1 MCSRGCYEE
10 STMIFRKS
18 SNLVEGTSLEDM
30 RLDELPE
37 ALTRTFEL
45 LEDDV
50 LVIDNDDA
58 PIFQSEGIASLN
70 ILKDSVLYGD
80 EILAIVRAVRRTGKP
95 HQGIVEIARGPIG
108 EGKRK
113 IKIAVTTLDE
123 DTTLILINDESEKSR
138 VDAIRRDFIA
148 NISHELK
155 TPIGALSLLSE
166 AISQAKDEP
175 EAMERFA
182 SRIKAEAKRL
192 EDLVKEIINLS
203 RLQGEDPLTDPH
215 PVELHEVVREAISQA
230 ETSAE
235 ARSID
240 VINQSGKSVEAW
252 VRGDRDQL
260 IMAVHN
266 LIENAINYSPE
277 RTRVAVEVKRID
289 GLVEIDVVDQGI
301 GIKEED
307 LERIFERF
315 YRVDPAR
322 SRETGGTGLGLSIV
336 KHVAQN
342 HGGEVKVWSKVG
354 VGSTFAL
361 RLPEVDPDSMEE
373 NRK

>member
-1 MCSRGCYEE
+1 
-10 STMIFRKS
+10 MIFRKS
-18 SNLVEGTSLEDM
+18 QTVESEEIRNLDGAV
-30 RLDELPE
+30 LPD
-37 ALTRTFEL
+37 ALLRIFEL

-50 LVIDNDDA
+50 LVIDTEDS
-58 PIFQSEGIASLN
+58 PIFQSPGISTLN
-70 ILKDSVLYGD
+70 ILKDSRLDGD
-80 EILAIVRAVRRTGKP
+80 EILAIVRSVRRTRAP
-95 HQGIVEIARGPIG
+95 HQGLIEIPRGPFG
-108 EGKRK
+108 KGKRK
-113 IKIAVTTLDE
+113 IKIAVTSLDE
-123 DTTLILINDESEKSR
+123 DSILILINDESEKAR

-166 AISQAKDEP
+166 AISQAKDDP

-182 SRIKAEAKRL
+182 NRIKSEAKRL
-192 EDLVKEIINLS
+192 EDLVREIINLS

-215 PVELHEVVREAISQA
+215 PIEMGAVVNEAIAQA
-230 ETSAE
+230 ETNAE
-235 ARSID
+235 SRQITVERGD
-240 VINQSGKSVEAW
+240 KHEAW
-252 VRGDRDQL
+252 VLGDRQQL

-266 LIENAINYSPE
+266 LVENAINYSPE
-277 RTRVAVEVKRID
+277 GTRVSVELKSVGDVIE
-289 GLVEIDVVDQGI
+289 VDVVDQGI
-301 GIKEED
+301 GIKETD

-342 HGGEVKVWSKVG
+342 HGGEVKVWSKIG

-361 RLPEVDPDSMEE
+361 RLPSADPASIESGE
-373 NRK
+373 RS

>member
-1 MCSRGCYEE
+1 
-10 STMIFRKS
+10 MIFRKS
-18 SNLVEGTSLEDM
+18 QTVESGEIRNLDGAV
-30 RLDELPE
+30 LPD
-37 ALTRTFEL
+37 ALLRIFEL

-50 LVIDNDDA
+50 LVIDTEDS
-58 PIFQSEGIASLN
+58 PIFQSPGISTLN
-70 ILKDSVLYGD
+70 ILKDSRLDGD
-80 EILAIVRAVRRTGKP
+80 EILAIVRAVRRTRAP
-95 HQGIVEIARGPIG
+95 HQGLIEIPRGPFG
-108 EGKRK
+108 KGKRK
-113 IKIAVTTLDE
+113 IKIAVTSLDE
-123 DTTLILINDESEKSR
+123 DSILILINDESEKAR

-166 AISQAKDEP
+166 AISQAKDDP

-182 SRIKAEAKRL
+182 NRIKSEAKRL
-192 EDLVKEIINLS
+192 EDLVREIINLS

-215 PVELHEVVREAISQA
+215 PIEMGAVVNEAIAQA
-230 ETSAE
+230 ETNAE
-235 ARSID
+235 SRQITVERGD
-240 VINQSGKSVEAW
+240 KHEAW
-252 VRGDRDQL
+252 VLGDRQQL

-266 LIENAINYSPE
+266 LVENAINYSPE
-277 RTRVAVEVKRID
+277 GTRVSVELKSVGDVIE
-289 GLVEIDVVDQGI
+289 VDVVDQGI
-301 GIKEED
+301 GIKETD

-342 HGGEVKVWSKVG
+342 HGGEVKVWSKIG

-361 RLPEVDPDSMEE
+361 RLPSVDPASIESGE
-373 NRK
+373 RS